1 MSEKKISTIN
11 EMKNMISI
19 IVPCYN
25 AEKYIKDIVSDVLKQ
40 TYTDW
45 ELILVSNGKK
55 QEKQLAIANS
65 VSVSDERIKV
75 YHTELGGYQMQE
87 TLASIKLKGTG
98 FVL

>member
-25 AEKYIKDIVSDVLKQ
+25 AEKYIVSDVLKQ

-45 ELILVSNGKK
+45 ELILVSNGKNRK
-55 QEKQLAIANS
+55 SN
-65 VSVSDERIKV
+65 
-75 YHTELGGYQMQE
+75 
-87 TLASIKLKGTG
+87 
-98 FVL
+98 

>member
-45 ELILVSNGKK
+45 ELILVSNGKNRK
-55 QEKQLAIANS
+55 SN
-65 VSVSDERIKV
+65 
-75 YHTELGGYQMQE
+75 
-87 TLASIKLKGTG
+87 
-98 FVL
+98 

>member
-25 AEKYIKDIVSDVLKQ
+25 AEKYIDIVSDVLKQ

-75 YHTELGGYQMQE
+75 YHTDLGG
-87 TLASIKLKGTG
+87 IKCKKHWHQ
-98 FVL
+98 

>member
-1 MSEKKISTIN
+1 
-11 EMKNMISI
+11 MISI

-25 AEKYIKDIVSDVLKQ
+25 AEKYIDIVSDVLKQ

-75 YHTELGGYQMQE
+75 YHTDLGGYQMQE